1 MKSVFV
7 VESRG
12 PEVRTGQDPEPCG
25 GAENVEAWRHLQR
38 FPARMDSRP
47 RPSRRHTDLAAFG
60 RNGIQPKI
68 KANNVWRWGTLLGE
82 LLSDTRGIL
91 LSPFGP
97 FLYIWSWLSTSVPC
111 TQSGIK
117 PSRVWTFSLIE
128 MLRHYCLFSQGT
140 WTLQVL
146 HQKRRVGRTACV
158 CVSWLSMSVHVC
170 IFACEKKEDMKD
182 RDDLMCRRVYS
193 FHIKCSYDFL
203 L

>member
-1 MKSVFV
+1 MKWGGAFCL
-7 VESRG
+7 ESLCG
-12 PEVRTGQDPEPCG
+12 EVRGQSWPSRWSLCLWWRAGVRRSGQVRIQSHVAES

-47 RPSRRHTDLAAFG
+47 RPSRRHTDLAVFG
-60 RNGIQPKI
+60 RNGIQQKI

-82 LLSDTRGIL
+82 LLSDTSGIL

-117 PSRVWTFSLIE
+117 PSRVWNFSLIE
-128 MLRHYCLFSQGT
+128 MLRHYIIYYILY
-140 WTLQVL
+140 L
-146 HQKRRVGRTACV
+146 
-158 CVSWLSMSVHVC
+158 
-170 IFACEKKEDMKD
+170 
-182 RDDLMCRRVYS
+182 LMCRRVYS